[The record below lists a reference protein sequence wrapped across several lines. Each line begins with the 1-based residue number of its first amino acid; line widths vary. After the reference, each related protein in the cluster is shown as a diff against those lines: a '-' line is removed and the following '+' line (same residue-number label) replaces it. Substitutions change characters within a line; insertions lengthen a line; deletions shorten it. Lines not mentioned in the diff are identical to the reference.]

1 MRASNYVR
9 LALLSAALAT
19 GVAAD
24 EARVSSRE
32 QLAQAIGQARPGATI
47 LIAPGAYRGGM
58 SFRSL
63 HGTMEAPI
71 VIAAADPQNPPVIE
85 GGGSGF
91 HLSSPAFVELRNL
104 IFTDAQGNGL
114 NIDDG
119 GSAQTPAH
127 DLTLRNLTIRNV
139 GPMGNRDGIKLSGLV
154 DFRVEGCRVERWG
167 SGGSAIDMVGCRN
180 GVIAGCTF
188 RDARSEQANGVQAKG
203 GSENIVVQRCRFEN
217 AGGRAVNVGGS
228 TGLAYFRPKIQ
239 GFEAKNI
246 TVEDCEF
253 IGGSSPV
260 AFVGVDGAT
269 VRHNTIYRPTR
280 WIVRIL
286 QENTDPQFV
295 TSRNGRFT
303 NNAIVFRAEDIRT
316 VVNIGP
322 STSPET
328 FELAQ
333 NVWHCSDRP
342 ADTQRLVRSPA
353 PERDSVYTVEP
364 QFRNA
369 DAGDLQLR
377 ERLPHN
383 AGVRRLAEAN

>member
-1 MRASNYVR
+1 MWLFVSLAIDGAIADDVR
-9 LALLSAALAT
+9 VT
-19 GVAAD
+19 
-24 EARVSSRE
+24 SRE
-32 QLAQAIGQARPGATI
+32 QLAQAINQARPGTTI
-47 LIAPGAYRGGM
+47 LIAPGTYRGGF
-58 SFRSL
+58 SSPSL
-63 HGTMEAPI
+63 RGTKEAPI

-91 HLSSPAFVELRNL
+91 HLSSPAFVELRDL
-104 IFTDAQGNGL
+104 VLTDAQGNGL
-114 NIDDG
+114 NIDDDG
-119 GSAQTPAH
+119 LAQIPAH
-127 DLTLRNLTIRNV
+127 DLTLRNLTVRNV

-180 GVIAGCTF
+180 GAIAGCTF
-188 RDARSEQANGVQAKG
+188 RDARGEQANGVQAKG

-253 IGGSSPV
+253 IGGSSAV

-295 TSRNGRFT
+295 PSRNGKFT
-303 NNAIVFRAEDIRT
+303 NNVIVFRAEDIRT
-316 VVNIGP
+316 VVNIGG
-322 STSPET
+322 STAPET
-328 FELAQ
+328 FEFAQ

-342 ADTQRLVRSPA
+342 ADTQRLVRSPV
-353 PERDSVYTVEP
+353 PERDNVYTVEP
-364 QFRNA
+364 RFE
-369 DAGDLQLR
+369 DAAQGRLALR
-377 ERLPHN
+377 EPAPHQ
-383 AGVRRLAEAN
+383 AGVRPAAAP